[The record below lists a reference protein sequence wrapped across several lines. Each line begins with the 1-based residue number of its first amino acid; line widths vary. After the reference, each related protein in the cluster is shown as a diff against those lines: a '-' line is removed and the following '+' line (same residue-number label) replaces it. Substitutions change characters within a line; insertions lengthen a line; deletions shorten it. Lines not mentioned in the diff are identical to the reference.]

1 MIARIATDLAK
12 VLLNTIL
19 MIAIVGFL
27 MAGGVM
33 VKLWRNRP

>member
-1 MIARIATDLAK
+1 MIARPLADLAK

-27 MAGGVM
+27 MTGGVM
-33 VKLWRNRP
+33 VKIWRNRP